1 MKRYVVGWTKASKI
15 TVEEYLTSKYNK
27 NSSITPSSSNVVYIQ
42 IADKIKLLPEGTYD
56 YHIIA
61 RSSVDTFKD
70 ITEINI
76 PTQYVDLLLTLA
88 ALEGMQD
95 LAAQDKVAIYQGELN
110 YHLQT
115 LAGYAQILEQRE
127 GRSIRGD

>member
-1 MKRYVVGWTKASKI
+1 MSWTKASKI

-27 NSSITPSSSNVVYIQ
+27 NSSITPSGTNIFYTIIGSN
-42 IADKIKLLPEGTYD
+42 IKLLPESTYS

-61 RSSVDTFKD
+61 KTSPGTIYNDSD
-70 ITEINI
+70 INL
-76 PTQYVDLLLTLA
+76 PNQFQDLLLTLA

-110 YHLQT
+110 YHLQA

-127 GRSIRGD
+127 GRSVRGD